1 MFQYNGPVVGRTA
14 KFLIIYIIIC
24 QRLLIRCPDD
34 IINPVCTQESVL
46 LAKFLVHSNIEFFRR
61 EREGGLGGATLLDS
75 FAQHDAIRR
84 EILNFDI
91 DSVMNTQYLG

>member
-1 MFQYNGPVVGRTA
+1 M
-14 KFLIIYIIIC
+14 
-24 QRLLIRCPDD
+24 
-34 IINPVCTQESVL
+34 IINPVCIQESVL

-84 EILNFDI
+84 EICNFDI
-91 DSVMNTQYLG
+91 DSVMNTQYSEKAPTSPSCFVYG